1 MKKKTTFLISLLSPL
16 LPVVAILIFNKI
28 GKAMPLLIL
37 SGIILILILYSVVS
51 LIRVKEKST
60 GMKVVGTLMGIM
72 GIFITA
78 IVLFVS
84 GSALTK
90 I

>member
-28 GKAMPLLIL
+28 GHALPLLIL
-37 SGIILILILYSVVS
+37 SGIILILILYSIVS
-51 LIRVKEKST
+51 IIRIKEKSP
-60 GMKVVGTLMGIM
+60 GMKVVGTLMGIA

-84 GSALTK
+84 GAALTK